1 MLYFIPTPIGNLED
15 ITVRSLEVLKKAE
28 VIFCED
34 TRVTKKL
41 LKLLEDKFSLNF
53 GAKDFISMHSHN
65 EEKIVNS
72 LDITLFE
79 KCVVYMS
86 DAGMPCISDPGVNL
100 VKFAQENSIE
110 YEVLPGANAA
120 VSAYAASGFEEKEF
134 IFYGFL
140 PHKSKNRLVVLQN
153 LLASNYN
160 VILYESPK
168 RVLKLIDEICEIDP
182 DTIIFLQK
190 EISKL
195 HQKSYKDNAKNLQK
209 TLQKENLNGE
219 WVVTIKTKQKQ
230 TQTITKE
237 DILTLNIPKKQK
249 AKLLSKITGEDIKT
263 IYNDLIN
270 P

>member
-41 LKLLEDKFSLNF
+41 LKLLEDKFSLSF
-53 GAKDFISMHSHN
+53 GEKDFISMHSHN
-65 EEKIVNS
+65 EERVVNS
-72 LDITLFE
+72 LDPTLFE
-79 KCVVYMS
+79 KCVVYLS
-86 DAGMPCISDPGVNL
+86 DAGMPCISDPGVKL
-100 VKFAQENSIE
+100 VQFARKNSIE

-120 VSAYAASGFEEKEF
+120 VTAYAASGFEEKEF

-140 PHKSKNRLVVLQN
+140 PHKSKSRLSELQN
-153 LLASNYN
+153 LLTSSYN

-168 RVLKLIDEICEIDP
+168 RVVKLIDEICEIDP

-195 HQKSYKDNAKNLQK
+195 HQKSYKESAKNLQK
-209 TLQKENLNGE
+209 ILKNENLNGE
-219 WVVTIKTKQKQ
+219 WVAIIKAKQKQ
-230 TQTITKE
+230 SKTITKE
-237 DILTLNIPKKQK
+237 EILTLNIPKKQK

-263 IYNDLIN
+263 IYNNLIS
-270 P
+270 